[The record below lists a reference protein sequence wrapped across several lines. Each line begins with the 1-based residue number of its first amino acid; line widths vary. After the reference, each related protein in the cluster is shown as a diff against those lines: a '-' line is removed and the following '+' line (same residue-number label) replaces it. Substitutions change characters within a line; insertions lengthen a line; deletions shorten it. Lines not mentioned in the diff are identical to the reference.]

1 MWTRLLPLDIDL
13 PQPHP
18 DMTPREVV
26 ELQLSLLR
34 TNNQPYP
41 NYGICAAFNFASPAN
56 KETTGPLDRF
66 VQLVQNPLYNFLLNY
81 HTRQMGALTMQ
92 GEQATQ
98 RVRLVDALG
107 RSALF
112 VFILS
117 RQVHSPFAGCW
128 MTDGVIRC

>member
-26 ELQLSLLR
+26 ELQLTLLR
-34 TNNQPYP
+34 TNNLPYP
-41 NYGICAAFNFASPAN
+41 NYGICATFNFASPAN

-66 VQLVQNPLYNFLLNY
+66 VRMVQNPLYAFLLQY
-81 HTRQMGALTMQ
+81 RHVQMGALTVR

-107 RSALF
+107 RSA
-112 VFILS
+112 VFMFHLS
-117 RQVHSPFAGCW
+117 RQGQSPFAGCW